1 MLSKPPASVTE
12 TSPTRRGIGVSL
24 LTRVKNP
31 SSLVRALY
39 LSPSLAPH
47 TFLSGTT
54 PEDLG
59 ESLGQTLVDP
69 SYFFTEHRWREHRRG
84 LGLPEDPLPSHD
96 ASLRGTIPLD
106 QLPTGTVGAV
116 ALDVHGCIVSLT
128 STGGRTNKLVGR
140 IGDTPTMGAGFWAEE
155 WKPSGWFRNFW
166 SKLTKR
172 RPTSAVGVSGTGDG
186 DVSIQV
192 YLFSKNIFRSSGIES
207 TLLDTRQQPQLP
219 IVSVI

>member
-1 MLSKPPASVTE
+1 MLSKPPASATE
-12 TSPTRRGIGVSL
+12 ISSTRRGIGVTL

-39 LSPSLAPH
+39 FSPSLAPH
-47 TFLSGTT
+47 AFLSGTT
-54 PEDLG
+54 QDLG
-59 ESLGQTLVDP
+59 ESLGQSLVDP

-84 LGLPEDPLPSHD
+84 LGLPEDPLPIHD
-96 ASLRGTIPLD
+96 ASLTGTIPLD
-106 QLPTGTVGAV
+106 QLPTGTVRAV

-140 IGDTPTMGAGFWAEE
+140 IGDTPIMGAGFWAEE

-166 SKLTKR
+166 IKVIKR

-186 DVSIQV
+186 DVGLYRV
-192 YLFSKNIFRSSGIES
+192 FSTYFTHPALKV
-207 TLLDTRQQPQLP
+207 LY
-219 IVSVI
+219 